1 MISRLCHVEMNFPH
15 SLIELCKLCFLL
27 CLVISI
33 SLTGSNLGFGQDDAI
48 EEGQQ
53 ALESLGS
60 TPWYDSS
67 SDGYRI
73 PTSLQDDEAAGRKSK
88 WLGKKQQWNF
98 PQGNTGVSLSWWGWF
113 LSIFSPVFFYG
124 VFPALIIVVLL
135 IALQSVLPE
144 SYRFIG
150 RPSKKSDKN
159 TIDAERISDL
169 PFSVD
174 MQQTDPL
181 AEVRRCLE
189 KGDFERAIIYL
200 FAYQLLQLDSH
211 KAIILQ
217 RGKTNRVYLRELR
230 QRPDLRRIVENTM
243 LAFEQVFFGRYRLSQ
258 ERFMENWNRLDD
270 FHMLLKQSSQESTAP
285 LGLGA
290 AT

>member
-1 MISRLCHVEMNFPH
+1 MIARLCQRKMISPYSFSILG
-15 SLIELCKLCFLL
+15 KLCSIL
-27 CLVISI
+27 CLTISI
-33 SLTGSNLGFGQDDAI
+33 GLIGSNLALAQNDAI

-53 ALESLGS
+53 ALEALGN

-67 SDGYRI
+67 SDGYQI
-73 PTSLQDDEAAGRKSK
+73 PTSLQDEEAAGRKSR
-88 WLGKKQQWNF
+88 WLGQRQQWNF
-98 PQGNTGVSLSWWGWF
+98 PQGNTGVSLGWWSWF
-113 LSIFSPVFFYG
+113 LSIFSPILFYG

-135 IALQSVLPE
+135 IVLQSALPE
-144 SYRFIG
+144 SYRIIG
-150 RPSKKSDKN
+150 RQSKNAGKN
-159 TIDAERISDL
+159 SIDAERVSDL

-217 RGKTNRVYLRELR
+217 RGKTNRAYLRELR
-230 QRPDLRRIVENTM
+230 QRPDLRRVVENTM

-258 ERFMENWNRLDD
+258 ERFMENWNRLDE
-270 FHMLLKQSSQESTAP
+270 FHTLLKQTTPESTTP
-285 LGLGA
+285 LSLGA